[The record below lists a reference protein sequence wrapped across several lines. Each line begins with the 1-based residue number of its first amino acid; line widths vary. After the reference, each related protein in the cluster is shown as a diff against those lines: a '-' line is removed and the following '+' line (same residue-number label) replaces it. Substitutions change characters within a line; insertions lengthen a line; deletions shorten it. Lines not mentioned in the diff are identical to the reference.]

1 MCEWMWNVKF
11 SGTIPGSI
19 CNLLALSCHSL
30 KYCLGDRLWPTRD
43 LGGVSFGIFWRP
55 LSHQG
60 ALLGTFPRIFSG
72 FRFLLG
78 KWKRSLAPS
87 WFCMPFFS
95 LHEIPWRHKVW
106 SGDCCLPRPILNHD
120 KVAGASVCQEERDNW
135 GVAGVSRAN
144 SKSVLEDSQ
153 RGCLPVPF

>member
-1 MCEWMWNVKF
+1 M
-11 SGTIPGSI
+11 SS
-19 CNLLALSCHSL
+19 
-30 KYCLGDRLWPTRD
+30 
-43 LGGVSFGIFWRP
+43 
-55 LSHQG
+55 
-60 ALLGTFPRIFSG
+60 
-72 FRFLLG
+72 
-78 KWKRSLAPS
+78 SLAPFLEASVIYWLCHVTLWSIAWETGYDPPGILEEFPLESSEGHFPIRVLCWGPSHEFSLVSDFS
-87 WFCMPFFS
+87 WESGRGLWHLPDFVCLFFS